1 MNHTAT
7 MIRDPMKQAA
17 LFLGLLDGKALA
29 WANKISAW
37 IDDVREGRENIPFGY
52 DVWQVVE

>member
-29 WANKISAW
+29 WANKISA
-37 IDDVREGRENIPFGY
+37 
-52 DVWQVVE
+52 